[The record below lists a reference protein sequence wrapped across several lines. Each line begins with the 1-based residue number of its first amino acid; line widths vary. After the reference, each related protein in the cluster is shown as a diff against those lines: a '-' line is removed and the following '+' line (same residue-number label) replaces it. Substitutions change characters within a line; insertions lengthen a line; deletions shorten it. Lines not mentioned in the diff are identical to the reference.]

1 MSVQTY
7 TPETNAAIVDWS
19 ATDEDCVYADFA
31 KNLERDRNRLRA
43 ELAAVTA
50 QHAACLAELA
60 AISAALGTN
69 EGHSSV
75 KHIRGLKAECVTL
88 KRKILN

>member
-1 MSVQTY
+1 MDIFDTR
-7 TPETNAAIVDWS
+7 PNLNAMAE
-19 ATDEDCVYADFA
+19 AQAHELAAA
-31 KNLERDRNRLRA
+31 KK

-50 QHAACLAELA
+50 QHAACLTELK
-60 AISAALGTN
+60 AISDALGTN

-75 KHIRGLKAECVTL
+75 EHIRGLKAECVTL